1 MKAMGSHAHDPNVLF
16 LVRDKLL
23 RLSKPVPTLIHWVAA
38 RVRLEAE
45 EGRAL
50 RTKENLSL

>member
-1 MKAMGSHAHDPNVLF
+1 MGSHAHDPNVLF

-23 RLSKPVPTLIHWVAA
+23 RFSKPVPTLIHWVAA